1 MRVTLIHNPTAG
13 DESHSRS
20 ELCATLADAGH
31 DVRYHSINADGWA
44 EALHVPTDLV
54 AVAGGDGTVRRVV
67 KELAGSD
74 VPLTLLPVG
83 TANNIARTLGF
94 GDAAIVE
101 LVRAWPRAR
110 TWPFDVGKV
119 DATSGETHFVEAV
132 GGGLFADLLARA
144 EEADDDAND
153 PDEDLER
160 GLRLL
165 LDAIAEARTRRWTLE
180 LDGTDVSDDLLAV
193 EALNVGESGPRIPL
207 APGADPSDGQL
218 EVVLVRPD
226 AAGSLA
232 AHVEAR
238 LKQRAPEP
246 PRLEVLRG
254 RSLRIEFPDGCPVR
268 VDDRLWGGEGE
279 SVVVSVG
286 DVRVDVLVPYLGT
299 ASSL

>member
-1 MRVTLIHNPTAG
+1 VRVTLIHNPNAG
-13 DESHSRS
+13 DEAHSRS

-31 DVRYHSINADGWA
+31 DVRYHSIKADGWK
-44 EALHVPTDLV
+44 EALHGPTDLV

-74 VPLTLLPVG
+74 VPLTLLPLG

-94 GDAAIVE
+94 RDAAVAE
-101 LVRAWPRAR
+101 LARAWPRASKLAL
-110 TWPFDVGKV
+110 DVGKV
-119 DATSGETHFVEAV
+119 DSTSGGTQFVEAV

-153 PDEDLER
+153 ADEDLER

-165 LDAIAEARTRRWTLE
+165 LEAITDARARPWTLE

-207 APGADPSDGQL
+207 APGADPSDGKL

-238 LKQRAPEP
+238 LEQRAPEP
-246 PRLEVLRG
+246 PQLEVLRG
-254 RSLRIEFPDGCPVR
+254 RSLRMEFPDGCPVR
-268 VDDRLWGGEGE
+268 VDDRLWGDDGE
-279 SVVVSVG
+279 SAVVSVG
-286 DVRVDVLVPYLGT
+286 DLRVDVLVPYLGT